1 MSLHEIKQEF
11 KNKAGH
17 IYWLAYSQ
25 KKEMFTITKQNGDIP
40 VLNFETLLEAEE
52 MCVILGGER
61 WK

>member
-1 MSLHEIKQEF
+1 MSLHEIKREF

-17 IYWLAYSQ
+17 IYWLAYSV
-25 KKEMFTITKQNGDIP
+25 KKGMFTITKQNGDIP